1 MPAGTGFVIVTLA
14 LPHRSALVGDDPSVL
29 APEQV
34 MNRGVRGLLGALR
47 AGGIDAAY
55 PGLDLV
61 THERRALAALSF
73 IEVGA
78 PTLFQ
83 AILAVSGSLA
93 EGPGLL
99 DRVDPNGMVPFTFLS
114 PEDATSVRAVT
125 SAGVT
130 EWHPSALVDVLAE
143 QYAATYALRPERAER
158 PPLPQPSAH
167 APAEPPSPPDGPSA
181 QAFGRLGP
189 VEAWVEIDEGRV
201 RRLTLAGDFLA
212 ADDTPEALSRAVEG
226 LPADPRALRTALET
240 TVAQPQR
247 YVLGLR
253 PEECIDLLCR
263 SATLAA

>member
-1 MPAGTGFVIVTLA
+1 MPAGAGFVIVTLA
-14 LPHRSALVGDDPSVL
+14 LPHRSALVGDDPTVL

-34 MNRGVRGLLGALR
+34 LNRGVRGLLGALR
-47 AGGIDAAY
+47 ARGIDAVY

-61 THERRALAALSF
+61 THERRALAALTF

-99 DRVDPNGMVPFTFLS
+99 DRADPVGVVPLTFLS
-114 PEDATSVRAVT
+114 PEDATSVVAITKASV
-125 SAGVT
+125 A
-130 EWHPSALVDVLAE
+130 EWNPSALVGVLAE
-143 QYAATYALRPERAER
+143 QYAATFSLRLERAER

-167 APAEPPSPPDGPSA
+167 PPPAPPSPPDGASA

-212 ADDTPEALSRAVEG
+212 ADDTPETLSRAIQG
-226 LPADPRALRTALET
+226 LPADPRALRAALET
-240 TVAQPQR
+240 TAAEPQR
-247 YVLGLR
+247 YLLGLR
-253 PEECIDLLCR
+253 PEECIDLICR